1 MRSVV
6 TILGRRRRLRAPSP
20 LFEDL
25 AYPRGSMKP
34 TRPIRALAALCALAA
49 ASIVHAADAAF
60 AWPHGAQAAVSLAY
74 DDAIDSQLDNALPAL
89 DRAGLKGSFYIK
101 LSSPS
106 LARRM
111 PEWRAAAA
119 HGHELGNHTLFHQCS
134 AALPDRQWVT
144 PVDDI
149 DTTTAARLVEQIRLG
164 NTMLHAIDGRDERTF
179 TVPCGDVL
187 AAGEN
192 YVKLIHGDF
201 VAIKSGAGGVVAD
214 MDQLDPYDVAVDA
227 PDGPTGEQL
236 IALVKQAAQSGTM
249 INFTFHG
256 VGGDYITTSRQA
268 HEELLAYLAAH
279 RDVYWTDTFLNIMKY
294 VKAQQ
299 AARRHAATK

>member
-1 MRSVV
+1 MTRTHLIEALSA
-6 TILGRRRRLRAPSP
+6 IC
-20 LFEDL
+20 L
-25 AYPRGSMKP
+25 ATVATHAG
-34 TRPIRALAALCALAA
+34 AAEP
-49 ASIVHAADAAF
+49 AF
-60 AWPHGAQAAVSLAY
+60 TWPHGAKAAVSLAY
-74 DDAIDSQLDNALPAL
+74 DDAIDSQLDNAIPAL

-134 AALPDRQWVT
+134 AALPDRSWVT
-144 PVDDI
+144 PADNI
-149 DTTTAARLVEQIRLG
+149 DTTSAARLVEQIRLG
-164 NTMLHAIDGRDERTF
+164 NTMLHAIDGKDERTF
-179 TVPCGDVL
+179 TVPCGDML

-192 YVKLIHGDF
+192 YVKLIRGDF
-201 VAIKSGAGGVVAD
+201 VAIKSGSAGVVPD
-214 MDQLDPYDVAVDA
+214 MDALDPYAVAVTA

-236 IALVKQAAQSGTM
+236 IALVKEAGAKGTM

-256 VGGDYITTSRQA
+256 IGGDYIMTSNKA
-268 HEELLAYLAAH
+268 HEELLAFLAAH
-279 RDVYWTDTFLNIMKY
+279 RDVYWTDTFMNIMKY

-299 AARRHAATK
+299 AARGSRETSP

>member
-1 MRSVV
+1 
-6 TILGRRRRLRAPSP
+6 
-20 LFEDL
+20 
-25 AYPRGSMKP
+25 MK
-34 TRPIRALAALCALAA
+34 RPHLVEALAATCLAA
-49 ASIVHAADAAF
+49 AVTHAGAAHSAF
-60 AWPHGAQAAVSLAY
+60 TWPHGAKAAVSLAY
-74 DDAIDSQLDNALPAL
+74 DDAIDSQLDNAIPAL

-134 AALPDRQWVT
+134 AALPDRSWVT
-144 PVDDI
+144 PEDNI
-149 DTTTAARLVEQIRLG
+149 DTTSAARLVEQIRLG
-164 NTMLHAIDGRDERTF
+164 NTMLHAIDGKDERTF

-192 YVKLIHGDF
+192 YVKLIRGDF
-201 VAIKSGAGGVVAD
+201 VAIKSGSAGVVPD
-214 MDQLDPYDVAVDA
+214 MDALDPYAVAVTA

-236 IALVKQAAQSGTM
+236 IALVKEAGAKATM

-256 VGGDYITTSRQA
+256 IGGDYITTSNKA
-268 HEELLAYLAAH
+268 HEELLAFLVAH
-279 RDVYWTDTFLNIMKY
+279 RDVYWTDTFMNIMKY

-299 AARRHAATK
+299 AARGSRETSP

>member
-1 MRSVV
+1 MQP
-6 TILGRRRRLRAPSP
+6 IL
-20 LFEDL
+20 
-25 AYPRGSMKP
+25 
-34 TRPIRALAALCALAA
+34 PIGALAALCALAA
-49 ASIVHAADAAF
+49 TSLVHAADAAF
-60 AWPHGAQAAVSLAY
+60 AWPHGARAAVSLAY
-74 DDAIDSQLDNALPAL
+74 DDAIDSQLDNAIPAL

-134 AALPDRQWVT
+134 AALPDRKWVT
-144 PVDDI
+144 PEDDI
-149 DTTTAARLVEQIRLG
+149 DTTSAARLVEQIRVG

-179 TVPCGDVL
+179 TVPCGDVM

-201 VAIKSGAGGVVAD
+201 VAIKSGSGGVVAD
-214 MDQLDPYDVAVDA
+214 MDRLDPYAVAVDA
-227 PDGPTGEQL
+227 PDGATGAQL
-236 IALVKQAAQSGTM
+236 IALVEEAARKGTM

-256 VGGDYITTSRQA
+256 VGGDYIVTSNQA

-279 RDVYWTDTFLNIMKY
+279 RDVYWTDTFLAIMKY

-299 AARRHAATK
+299 AARGHGATK